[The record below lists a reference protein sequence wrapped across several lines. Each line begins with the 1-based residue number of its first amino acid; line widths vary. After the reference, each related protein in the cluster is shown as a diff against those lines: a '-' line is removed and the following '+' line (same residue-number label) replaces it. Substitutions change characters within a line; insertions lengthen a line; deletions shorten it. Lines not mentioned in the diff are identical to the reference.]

1 MKKEELFDAVTD
13 INDEFIEEAGRTKI
27 RKITR
32 IIRYAGNA
40 AAVVI
45 IGVIILNQTGFRK
58 DMAKNEFVAESVA
71 STAAVA
77 NNEGDVMLDESKKQ
91 LDARNADSYTAG
103 FIGDPNLV
111 LPASVPISDA
121 LPQIEGD
128 AYEPET
134 GSEGTGITNA
144 IPSSEDNVSTDKKS
158 FALEKETDP
167 GVFTANLL
175 KNVFADFKGDNLTV
189 SPINIYLALGI
200 LAETTDNNTRN
211 EILSALNVSDIDE
224 LRIYCNKLWNDNYAN
239 EDVAVNILGNS
250 LWLDDSVDYNYDTVS
265 RISDLYH
272 TSTFKGDMGSSALND
287 SLHNW
292 MNSMTGNFLKE
303 QTGNLN
309 FSEEMI
315 TSIVT
320 TIYFKDSWV
329 NSFNKN
335 SNTEDT
341 FRGAEGNQTVT
352 YMNASNRGT
361 LYRGS
366 DYTASSLS
374 MNNGYSM
381 LFILPDEG
389 KAPEDLMK
397 DGEAL
402 DFILSSENAPDGGH
416 GIVNYTVP
424 KFDISS
430 QLELSKTM
438 SALGVKD
445 VFSEKTADFSP
456 LTTERKDICVS
467 SILHGARVKIDEDG
481 CEAAAY
487 TAITVGATAMP
498 TETYD
503 FILDKPFIFVIRN
516 TDGEPLFVGT
526 VNNIK

>member
-77 NNEGDVMLDESKKQ
+77 NNEGGFMLEDSKMQ

-121 LPQIEGD
+121 LPEAD
-128 AYEPET
+128 ATFEPEAGAT
-134 GSEGTGITNA
+134 EKGITNA
-144 IPSSEDNVSTDKKS
+144 IPSGETASTDTQS
-158 FALEKETDP
+158 SA
-167 GVFTANLL
+167 GFTSNLL

-224 LRIYCNKLWNDNYAN
+224 LRAYCNRLWNENYASD
-239 EDVAVNILGNS
+239 DVAVNILGSS
-250 LWLDDSVDYNYDTVS
+250 LWLDNSVNFNYDTVS
-265 RISDLYH
+265 RIADLYH
-272 TSTFKGDMGSSALND
+272 ASTFNGDMGSSSLND

-292 MNSMTGNFLKE
+292 MDSMTGNFLKD
-303 QTGNLN
+303 QTQNLN
-309 FSEEMI
+309 FSDEMI
-315 TSIVT
+315 TAIVT

-341 FRGAEGNQTVT
+341 FRGADGNQTVT

-389 KAPEDLMK
+389 KNPEDLMK
-397 DGEAL
+397 DGDAL
-402 DFILSSENAPDGGH
+402 DFILSSENAPNGGH

-445 VFSEKTADFSP
+445 VFSDKTADFSP
-456 LTTERKDICVS
+456 LTTERTDISVS

-498 TETYD
+498 TEIYD
-503 FILDKPFIFVIRN
+503 FVLDRPFIFVIRN
-516 TDGEPLFVGT
+516 INGEPLFVGT